1 MVIGD
6 VGSLVDVERGL
17 ISPRI
22 FSEGGIYQEELENIF
37 ARCWVFLCHETQIPS
52 PGDFFTTYMGE
63 DPVLV
68 VRNRQ
73 GKVNAFLNIC
83 RHRGN
88 RLCRAEDGNASTF
101 ICAYHGW
108 AYGADGNLQA
118 VPNLQDAYYNVRD
131 RKELDQTKW
140 GLIPVAQLDSYN
152 GLIFATFDADAPSLS
167 DYLGPMKWYMDAIFD
182 RREGG
187 VEVIG
192 GVHKWVAP
200 CNWKFP
206 AENFIG
212 DTYHTPWSHL
222 SPILQGFS
230 VGPTIQAVDG
240 GGQISPYLLRADA
253 RTDARADGAGAD
265 ARADGA
271 GAGDAQYRMGLG
283 HGIWCAVPGT
293 TGEAM
298 DVLKEYEVGIRGEV
312 EARLGPRSETLNP
325 MVGTVFPNFS
335 FLKSSARSFRVW
347 QPKGPER
354 SEIWSWV
361 FADVAAP
368 PEVKEAIRL
377 IAIRGFSPSGTL
389 EQDDQDNWQNCTVT
403 SRGVVARRQMLN
415 YQMGLGHERYSE
427 ENEGLTSDFR
437 FSDSNQRQF
446 YRRWGEMMAGDG
458 WGRV

>member
-1 MVIGD
+1 MVIAN
-6 VGSLVDVERGL
+6 VNELVDADRGL

-22 FSEGGIYQEELENIF
+22 FSEHDIYQEELENIF
-37 ARCWVFLCHETQIPS
+37 ARCWLFLGHEAQIPN

-68 VRNRQ
+68 TRDRQ
-73 GKVNAFLNIC
+73 GKVNAFLNVC

-88 RLCRAEDGNASTF
+88 RLCRAEDGNAAAF

-108 AYGADGNLQA
+108 AFGADGKLQA
-118 VPNLQDAYYNVRD
+118 VPNLQDAYYN
-131 RKELDQTKW
+131 ELDQSQW
-140 GLIPVAQLDSYN
+140 GLIPVAQLDNYK
-152 GLIFATFDADAPSLS
+152 GLIFATFDPDAPSLL
-167 DYLGPMKWYMDAIFD
+167 DYLGPMTWYMDAIFD

-192 GVHKWVAP
+192 GIHKWVAP

-206 AENFIG
+206 ADNFIG

-230 VGPTIQAVDG
+230 VGPTIQPVDG
-240 GGQISPYLLRADA
+240 GGQIS
-253 RTDARADGAGAD
+253 TGN
-265 ARADGA
+265 
-271 GAGDAQYRMGLG
+271 G
-283 HGIWCAVPGT
+283 HGIWCAVSGT
-293 TGEAM
+293 TSEPM
-298 DVLKEYEVGIRGEV
+298 DVLKDYELEIRAEV

-325 MVGTVFPNFS
+325 MVGTIFPNLS

-347 QPKGPER
+347 HPKGPD
-354 SEIWSWV
+354 SIEIWSWV

-389 EQDDQDNWQNCTVT
+389 EQDDMDNWQNCTLT

-415 YQMGLGHERYSE
+415 YQMGLGHDRYSE

-437 FSDSNQRQF
+437 FSDNNQRQF
-446 YRRWGEMMAGDG
+446 YKRWSRMMAAGS
-458 WGRV
+458 WAELSEL